1 MAIGRYL
8 AHRKTADGSYE
19 DVYLKSESGLIYRPN
34 GRTVEQDLAAY
45 LPEYQNSD
53 TVPESLTPGKL
64 VVYNDRVYIGDV
76 SGNVMEVVLMNH
88 ELNIGT
94 IGGKTTDQLADY
106 LIEQMVENRIGITGS
121 GGTSAVGV
129 FDIYPALGALITIGS
144 YQYRI
149 VHVSENG
156 VVYAILAYWV
166 KNVQFDSD
174 ISNNVYANSDIKT
187 ECDNWFA
194 NEVPTE
200 MKELGIF
207 ADTVV
212 ESVASP
218 CFIPSYAMCNPAENN
233 GENTFDF
240 FKEQGGRVFRNS
252 SGGLQT
258 WWTASKYSSGSY
270 VWYVTAGGSFNYYN
284 PTGSR
289 GFRPCLSIVRS
300 AFTIV

>member
-1 MAIGRYL
+1 
-8 AHRKTADGSYE
+8 
-19 DVYLKSESGLIYRPN
+19 
-34 GRTVEQDLAAY
+34 
-45 LPEYQNSD
+45 
-53 TVPESLTPGKL
+53 
-64 VVYNDRVYIGDV
+64 
-76 SGNVMEVVLMNH
+76 MNH

-94 IGGKTTDQLADY
+94 IGGKTTDQLTDY

-166 KNVQFDSD
+166 KNVQFDAD
-174 ISNNVYANSDIKT
+174 NSNNVYANSDIKT

-194 NEVPTE
+194 NKVPSE

-233 GENTFDF
+233 SGANTFDF

-252 SGGLQT
+252 SGTAQY
-258 WWTASKYSSGSY
+258 WWTASKYSSGGY
-270 VWYVTAGGSFNYYN
+270 VWRVDTDGSFNSNN
-284 PTGSR
+284 PAGSR